1 MKDDGGGATV
11 VPRLVAPRGGRAHEI
26 EMFSHYVG
34 TYLYGSQPC
43 FFND

>member
-1 MKDDGGGATV
+1 MKGSVATV

-34 TYLYGSQPC
+34 TYVRSAETFLHPIE
-43 FFND
+43 